1 MCNEFTLKCREMNTN
16 RAEITNR
23 KSVETLS
30 TYTSTYTKAL
40 NQFLAAIIA
49 IVAWKFHTLT

>member
-1 MCNEFTLKCREMNTN
+1 MYNEFTLKCREMNTN

-30 TYTSTYTKAL
+30 TNDRFSTYTKAL

-49 IVAWKFHTLT
+49 IVAWKFHT